1 MRKMLLI
8 AVIVSTTMF
17 SQNKQVLYDFADLPQ
32 ALLLNP
38 ALENHNKFHVGVPLI
53 SGISTQFGLT
63 GVVLTDLFG
72 IDNQDIND
80 KVSTVLQSLTTKDFI
95 QMNTQIEILN
105 VGYRLNEKTYLSG
118 GFYQEIDAIGYYPK
132 DLFILFSEG
141 NDAYLNKSFST
152 SQINYKLD
160 VLGVLHAGITRKID
174 EKLTVGGRFK
184 IYSAALNI
192 ESTNNI
198 GTFTTIQGTDNIYRH
213 YLSNID
219 MEQRSAGLVDADNEV
234 IDDPSAYLKNTFL
247 SGSLGF
253 GFDVG
258 VTYHINKQLQFSASI
273 LDFGFINHSKNV
285 KNYKEEGSFVF
296 DGFEFQFDPDTNT
309 DYWRQIND
317 RFREQVPTTSNED
330 SYISWRPAKMNMAL
344 KYSFGEKRSEVC
356 YDNTYQDFYTDAIGA
371 QLFTVFRP
379 LNPQLAL
386 TAFYQKSF
394 TKKLHGKVT
403 YTIDEFTAYNVG
415 LGLSTQFGKVNFY
428 GMLDNLLAYRN
439 LASANS
445 VSLQLGVNIIFN

>member
-1 MRKMLLI
+1 MKKILLV
-8 AVIVSTTMF
+8 AVVFTTSLF

-32 ALLLNP
+32 TLLLNP
-38 ALENHNKFHVGVPLI
+38 GLENSYKFHVGVPLI
-53 SGISTQFGLT
+53 SGISTQFGST
-63 GVVLTDLFG
+63 GVVLNDLFA
-72 IDNQDIND
+72 IDNQNINN
-80 KVSTVLQSLTTKDFI
+80 KVSTVLQSLTTKDFV

-132 DLFILFSEG
+132 DLVILFSEG
-141 NDAYLNKSFST
+141 NDAYLNKSFSA

-160 VLGVLHAGITRKID
+160 VLGVLHAGITRKVN

-192 ESTNNI
+192 ESTNNS
-198 GTFTTIQGTDNIYRH
+198 GTFTTVLGADNIYRH
-213 YLSNID
+213 YLSNVKMI
-219 MEQRSAGLVDADNEV
+219 ERSAGL
-234 IDDPSAYLKNTFL
+234 IDGNKEFITKPETYLKNTFL
-247 SGSLGF
+247 KGDLGV
-253 GFDVG
+253 GFDIG
-258 VTYHINKQLQFSASI
+258 ITYHIDKQLQFSASI
-273 LDFGFINHSKNV
+273 LDFGFINHSKNI
-285 KNYKEEGSFVF
+285 KNYKEEGNFVF
-296 DGFEFQFDPDTNT
+296 DGFEFQFDEDSNV
-309 DYWRQIND
+309 DYWQQINN
-317 RFREQVPTTSNED
+317 RFKKQLPTTENED
-330 SYISWRPAKMNMAL
+330 SYVSWRPAKINMAL

-356 YDNTYQDFYTDAIGA
+356 YDNSYQDFYTDAIGA

-403 YTIDEFTAYNVG
+403 YTIDEFSAYNFG
-415 LGLSTQFGKVNFY
+415 LGLSAQLGKVNFY
-428 GMLDNLLAYRN
+428 GMFDNLLAYRN

-445 VSLQLGVNIIFN
+445 LSLQLGLNILFN